1 MGVER
6 ILGVILNY
14 ASFVLSAFFAQL
26 QVKHLII
33 MVFGHCYVTI
43 IIEVTKLI
51 CPPLLHY

>member
-1 MGVER
+1 MGVEG

-33 MVFGHCYVTI
+33 MVFCHCYVTV